1 MEGRDNN
8 MERQDSSR
16 IIGKGLDVR
25 GHGKK
30 APRYPGRGCW
40 AFGDRAR
47 RGVQPRDLSVRGLHN
62 HLG

>member
-40 AFGDRAR
+40 AFGDS
-47 RGVQPRDLSVRGLHN
+47 GQEGEYS
-62 HLG
+62 LGT